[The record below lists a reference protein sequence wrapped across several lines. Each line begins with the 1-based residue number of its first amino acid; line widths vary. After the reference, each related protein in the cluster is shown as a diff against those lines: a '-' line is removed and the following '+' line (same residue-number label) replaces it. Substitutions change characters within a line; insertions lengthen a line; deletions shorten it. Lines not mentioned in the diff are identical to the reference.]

1 MTIKEYATAIAA
13 TINNAIVQDVE
24 KGNGVIYTGI
34 VVKTETN
41 LSPTVYVDAY
51 YEEDLP
57 VEEAREKILKV
68 LNANKVTTNFDTNMV
83 TDYESVKPMLRAR
96 LYNKATKA
104 DVYRK
109 AKDFDGLI
117 IIPYIELDENL
128 FGGKASIKVTDGLLA
143 QWGVTK
149 KEVIDTA
156 LKNSTKETKMV
167 DMQSFMM
174 ELMGFGSTKEIR
186 KDETPQML
194 VVSNK
199 DKMYGA
205 VSVILEKERLQKM
218 YPNGYVVLPSSIH
231 EVIVVPYIPG
241 CESEF
246 DNMVQEVN
254 VSEVKADEIL
264 GNKAYV
270 FAA

>member
-13 TINNAIVQDVE
+13 TINNATVHDVE
-24 KGNGVIYTGI
+24 KANGVIYTGI

-41 LSPTVYVDAY
+41 SAPTVYVDAY
-51 YEEDLP
+51 YEEDLS
-57 VEEAREKILKV
+57 VEEAREKVLEV
-68 LNANKVTTNFDTNMV
+68 LNANKVTTNFDTNIV
-83 TDYESVKPMLRAR
+83 TDYENVKSMLRAR

-128 FGGKASIKVTDGLLA
+128 FGGKASIKVTNDLLTL
-143 QWGVTK
+143 WGVTE

-156 LKNSTKETKMV
+156 LKNSTKETKLV
-167 DMQSFMM
+167 DMENLMM
-174 ELMGFGSTKEIR
+174 ELMGIGTAREIG
-186 KDETPQML
+186 KDEAPQML

-199 DKMYGA
+199 DNMYGA
-205 VSVILEKERLQKM
+205 VSILLEKERLQKM
-218 YPNGYVVLPSSIH
+218 YPYGYVVLPSSIH

-241 CESEF
+241 CESVF
-246 DNMVQEVN
+246 NDMVQEVN